1 MSCCSS
7 TGPITLNA
15 ISLNLEKMAPHLN
28 CFMLENV
35 GTNVNCVDWIRM
47 DAEALQQKDI
57 AQKRGNAPAMAL
69 SYTIYEKGGYLG
81 WSLSRFWGVGNWSST
96 LNGRLVEDPADAMET
111 EAIVSPYNNWEIKHS
126 NLNCL
131 EGRDFVEARLVS
143 SSYCRDNGWR
153 GADKME
159 QWDKVKAW
167 SANLLKNNIG
177 YRFVRSME
185 LADSIALCKE
195 NTPLIL
201 DSIGCVSESQFNAIK
216 NYLSKGGAA
225 WLALPFGTHDE
236 KGFKRD
242 VSLSEGLLKSRY
254 KNLVLI
260 DTATTSDPLERL
272 IQKGKFH
279 PVIKQ
284 ISGDKRWAARIRI
297 HEDKPIIHFM
307 NTALIAVPHPTLK
320 DVAGNSILKDL
331 ESKLTDNN
339 LTYEIDNKRIA
350 LSQLSLKSPELG
362 GETREVN
369 IHSAKQGTS
378 ILNVNLEGVKIYA
391 VVQKGK

>member
-15 ISLNLEKMAPHLN
+15 ISLNLEKMAPQLN

-81 WSLSRFWGVGNWSST
+81 WGLSRFWGVGNWAST
-96 LNGRLVEDPADAMET
+96 HNQRLEEDPADAMET
-111 EAIVSPYNNWEIKHS
+111 EAIISPFNNWEIKHS
-126 NLNCL
+126 NMNCL
-131 EGRDFVEARLVS
+131 EGKDFAEVRLVS
-143 SSYCRDNGWR
+143 NSYCRDNGWR
-153 GADKME
+153 GTDKME

-167 SANLLKNNIG
+167 SANLLKNNVG
-177 YRFVRSME
+177 YRFVRSAE
-185 LADSIALCKE
+185 LSNSADLCKE
-195 NTPLIL
+195 NTPIIL
-201 DSIGCVSESQFNAIK
+201 DSIGCVSDGQFNAIK
-216 NYLSKGGAA
+216 TYLSKGGTA
-225 WLALPFGTHDE
+225 WLALPFGTHDD

-242 VSLSEGLLKSRY
+242 VPLSEGLLKNKY

-260 DTATTSDPLERL
+260 DSATASDSLEKL

-279 PVIKQ
+279 PALKQ

-297 HEDKPIIHFM
+297 HEGKPVIHFM
-307 NTALIAVPHPTLK
+307 NTALTAVPHPTIK
-320 DVAGNSILKDL
+320 DNSRIAILKDI
-331 ESKLTDNN
+331 ESKITDNK
-339 LTYEIDNKRIA
+339 LSYEIDTKRIA
-350 LSQLSLKSPELG
+350 LSQLSLMSPEIG
-362 GETREVN
+362 GETREVS

-378 ILNVNLEGVKIYA
+378 TINVNLEGVKIYA